1 MNTSRLPARAA
12 LVLSAL
18 VCVVTAMPA
27 TAQPKKDRLVV
38 SILKGPSGLAAA
50 WMMASPPSLP
60 GVDLSF
66 TMASGADQ
74 VTASLI
80 SGEIQAGVLPVNV
93 AAKLFNA
100 GVPIRALAVVGEGMV
115 KLITADPRITQISDL
130 RGREIHIA
138 GQKATPDYLFRY
150 LAGKAGLEAGR
161 DFRPVY
167 NLAYPEMAAQLAAGK
182 ISIAVLPE
190 PFATQARMLAPSL
203 TSFIDLDSL
212 WKEATGLSVYPMS
225 LLVVSTRIST
235 VVESALPR
243 LEVSYAASI
252 TKTNA
257 EPSESGKLAE
267 SLELGMK
274 AAVATAAIPLSAY
287 RYTKASEAR
296 SSIETL
302 LKLFLEEDPV
312 SVGGKL
318 PGDGFYRP

>member
-1 MNTSRLPARAA
+1 MHARA
-12 LVLSAL
+12 VLMLSILFLAGA
-18 VCVVTAMPA
+18 AMPA
-27 TAQPKKDRLVV
+27 PAQAKKDRLVV

-66 TMASGADQ
+66 SMASSADQ

-80 SGEIQAGVLPVNV
+80 SGEIQAGVLPVNI
-93 AAKLFNA
+93 AAKLYNA

-115 KLITADPRITQISDL
+115 KLLTSDPRIASLQDL

-150 LAGKAGLEAGR
+150 LAGKAGLEPGR

-182 ISIAVLPE
+182 ISITVLPE
-190 PFATQARMLAPSL
+190 PFATQARMLAPTL
-203 TSFIDLDSL
+203 TSPVNLDRL
-212 WKEATGLSVYPMS
+212 WAEATGLSGYPMS
-225 LLVVSTRIST
+225 LFVASSRLSEAA
-235 VVESALPR
+235 ESAIL
-243 LEVSYAASI
+243 LIEGSYAASI
-252 TKTNA
+252 ARTNA
-257 EPSESGKLAE
+257 EPAESGKLAE
-267 SLELGMK
+267 SLGLGMK

-287 RYTKASEAR
+287 RYVKASEAR
-296 SSIETL
+296 GSMETL
-302 LKLFLEEDPV
+302 LGLFLEEDPV

-318 PGDGFYRP
+318 PGDGFYGMR

>member
-1 MNTSRLPARAA
+1 MSTSRPRARLLLFLPALAILAA
-12 LVLSAL
+12 
-18 VCVVTAMPA
+18 AMPA
-27 TAQPKKDRLVV
+27 VAQEKKDRIVV

-66 TMASGADQ
+66 ITASSADQ

-115 KLITADPRITQISDL
+115 KLLTADARIAQISDL

-150 LAGKAGLEAGR
+150 LAGKAGLETGR
-161 DFRPVY
+161 DFKPVY
-167 NLAYPEMAAQLAAGK
+167 NLAYPEMAAQLAAGR
-182 ISIAVLPE
+182 ISIAILPE

-203 TSFIDLDSL
+203 TSPIDLDRL
-212 WKEATGLSVYPMS
+212 WKEATGLSGYPMS
-225 LLVVSTRIST
+225 LLVVSTRIPSAA
-235 VVESALPR
+235 ESALPR
-243 LEVSYAASI
+243 LEAAYAASI

-257 EPSESGKLAE
+257 QPAESGKLAE
-267 SLELGMK
+267 SLDLGMK
-274 AAVATAAIPLSAY
+274 AAVAAAAIPLSAY
-287 RYTKASEAR
+287 RYTKASETR

-302 LKLFLEEDPV
+302 LKLFIEEDPV